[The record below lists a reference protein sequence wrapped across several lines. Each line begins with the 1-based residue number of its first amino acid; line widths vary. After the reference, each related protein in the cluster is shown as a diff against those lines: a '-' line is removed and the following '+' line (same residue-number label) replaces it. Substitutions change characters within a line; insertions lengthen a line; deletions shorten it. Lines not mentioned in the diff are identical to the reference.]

1 MAVPIVRILTINFL
15 IIKGASSM
23 YESSYHYLLM
33 SNHLSLQK
41 KIMAVLKPLGLSTG
55 QPKVLDHLRYHNGAS
70 QKDIAHACHIEPAS
84 LTSILNRMEKQ
95 HMIERKNL
103 NGNRR
108 SFHIF
113 LTDYGMELSESIE
126 KAFLSLEQE
135 VFSGI
140 SNAEKEQFLKI
151 FEKLYKNY
159 KNLVYKIAYSI
170 LKNSYDS
177 DDIVQIVFEKI
188 YSIDKDKLPT
198 RNESSWLYS
207 VTKNETINYLNKKK
221 NHIELEEIYEIEDNN
236 NEINE
241 LINKDSYNRL
251 IGKLNENE
259 KEIISLKILS
269 NLSFKEIAKLLNKP
283 TGTIKWIYYKS
294 INTLKLLLSNFGM
307 FLISFISSIIALKSG
322 KKSAPQINAD
332 SENSSKE
339 NTSSIKNETEKNDDS
354 TLSRDDENTIAENN
368 YSQIHENTISDASQ
382 HINNN
387 YIGISLVGVST
398 IFFVLT
404 IILLIIFSKYQLK
417 LRKKLSK

>member
-1 MAVPIVRILTINFL
+1 M
-15 IIKGASSM
+15 
-23 YESSYHYLLM
+23 
-33 SNHLSLQK
+33 K
-41 KIMAVLKPLGLSTG
+41 KINIEE
-55 QPKVLDHLRYHNGAS
+55 LRELFIEIKYGNN
-70 QKDIAHACHIEPAS
+70 IA
-84 LTSILNRMEKQ
+84 
-95 HMIERKNL
+95 
-103 NGNRR
+103 
-108 SFHIF
+108 
-113 LTDYGMELSESIE
+113 
-126 KAFLSLEQE
+126 
-135 VFSGI
+135 
-140 SNAEKEQFLKI
+140 

-294 INTLKLLLSNFGM
+294 INTLKLLLSNLAM
-307 FLISFISSIIALKSG
+307 FIISFISSCFAMKNRKKLSPKLNVDESNQTKEEIKDEITEDKELLQDN
-322 KKSAPQINAD
+322 KKSTITND
-332 SENSSKE
+332 KSSQMQE
-339 NTSSIKNETEKNDDS
+339 SVIEEVPNIS
-354 TLSRDDENTIAENN
+354 NN
-368 YSQIHENTISDASQ
+368 YLS
-382 HINNN
+382 
-387 YIGISLVGVST
+387 ISLIGVST
-398 IFFVLT
+398 IFFILT
-404 IILLIIFSKYQLK
+404 IIFSIIFTKHQLK
-417 LRKKLSK
+417 RRKKLSKK

>member
-1 MAVPIVRILTINFL
+1 M
-15 IIKGASSM
+15 
-23 YESSYHYLLM
+23 
-33 SNHLSLQK
+33 K
-41 KIMAVLKPLGLSTG
+41 KINVEE
-55 QPKVLDHLRYHNGAS
+55 LRELFIEIKYGNN
-70 QKDIAHACHIEPAS
+70 IA
-84 LTSILNRMEKQ
+84 
-95 HMIERKNL
+95 
-103 NGNRR
+103 
-108 SFHIF
+108 
-113 LTDYGMELSESIE
+113 
-126 KAFLSLEQE
+126 
-135 VFSGI
+135 
-140 SNAEKEQFLKI
+140 

-294 INTLKLLLSNFGM
+294 INTLKLLLSNLAM
-307 FLISFISSIIALKSG
+307 FIISFISSCFAMKNRKKLSPKLNVDESNQTKEEIKDEITEDKELLQDN
-322 KKSAPQINAD
+322 KKSTITND
-332 SENSSKE
+332 KSSQMQE
-339 NTSSIKNETEKNDDS
+339 SVIEKVPNIS
-354 TLSRDDENTIAENN
+354 NN
-368 YSQIHENTISDASQ
+368 YLS
-382 HINNN
+382 
-387 YIGISLVGVST
+387 ISLIGVST
-398 IFFVLT
+398 IFFILT
-404 IILLIIFSKYQLK
+404 IIFSIIFTKHQLK
-417 LRKKLSK
+417 RRKKLSKK

>member
-1 MAVPIVRILTINFL
+1 
-15 IIKGASSM
+15 
-23 YESSYHYLLM
+23 
-33 SNHLSLQK
+33 
-41 KIMAVLKPLGLSTG
+41 
-55 QPKVLDHLRYHNGAS
+55 
-70 QKDIAHACHIEPAS
+70 
-84 LTSILNRMEKQ
+84 MEKINVEELRELF
-95 HMIERKNL
+95 IEIKY
-103 NGNRR
+103 GNN
-108 SFHIF
+108 I
-113 LTDYGMELSESIE
+113 
-126 KAFLSLEQE
+126 A
-135 VFSGI
+135 
-140 SNAEKEQFLKI
+140 

-221 NHIELEEIYEIEDNN
+221 NHIELEEIYELEDNN

-294 INTLKLLLSNFGM
+294 INTLKLLLSNLAM
-307 FLISFISSIIALKSG
+307 FIISFISSCFAMKNRKKLSPKLNVNESNQTKEEIKDEITEDKELLQDN
-322 KKSAPQINAD
+322 KKSTKTND
-332 SENSSKE
+332 KSSQMQE
-339 NTSSIKNETEKNDDS
+339 SVIEEVPNIS
-354 TLSRDDENTIAENN
+354 NN
-368 YSQIHENTISDASQ
+368 YLS
-382 HINNN
+382 
-387 YIGISLVGVST
+387 ISLIGVST
-398 IFFVLT
+398 IFFILT
-404 IILLIIFSKYQLK
+404 IIFSVIFTKHQLK
-417 LRKKLSK
+417 RKKKLSKK

>member
-1 MAVPIVRILTINFL
+1 M
-15 IIKGASSM
+15 
-23 YESSYHYLLM
+23 
-33 SNHLSLQK
+33 K
-41 KIMAVLKPLGLSTG
+41 KINVEE
-55 QPKVLDHLRYHNGAS
+55 LRELFIEIKYGNN
-70 QKDIAHACHIEPAS
+70 IA
-84 LTSILNRMEKQ
+84 
-95 HMIERKNL
+95 
-103 NGNRR
+103 
-108 SFHIF
+108 
-113 LTDYGMELSESIE
+113 
-126 KAFLSLEQE
+126 
-135 VFSGI
+135 
-140 SNAEKEQFLKI
+140 

-221 NHIELEEIYEIEDNN
+221 NHIELEEIYELEDNN

-294 INTLKLLLSNFGM
+294 INTLKLLLSNLAM
-307 FLISFISSIIALKSG
+307 FIISFISSCFAMKNRKKLSPKLNVNESNQTKEEIKDEITEDKELLQDN
-322 KKSAPQINAD
+322 KKSTITND
-332 SENSSKE
+332 KSSQMQE
-339 NTSSIKNETEKNDDS
+339 SVIEEVPNIS
-354 TLSRDDENTIAENN
+354 NN
-368 YSQIHENTISDASQ
+368 YLS
-382 HINNN
+382 
-387 YIGISLVGVST
+387 ISLIGVST
-398 IFFVLT
+398 IFFILT
-404 IILLIIFSKYQLK
+404 IIFSIIFTKHQLK
-417 LRKKLSK
+417 RKKKLSKK

>member
-1 MAVPIVRILTINFL
+1 M
-15 IIKGASSM
+15 
-23 YESSYHYLLM
+23 
-33 SNHLSLQK
+33 K
-41 KIMAVLKPLGLSTG
+41 KINVEE
-55 QPKVLDHLRYHNGAS
+55 LRELFIEIKYGNN
-70 QKDIAHACHIEPAS
+70 IA
-84 LTSILNRMEKQ
+84 
-95 HMIERKNL
+95 
-103 NGNRR
+103 
-108 SFHIF
+108 
-113 LTDYGMELSESIE
+113 
-126 KAFLSLEQE
+126 
-135 VFSGI
+135 
-140 SNAEKEQFLKI
+140 

-294 INTLKLLLSNFGM
+294 INILKLLLSNLAM
-307 FLISFISSIIALKSG
+307 FIISFISSCFAMKNRKKLSPKLNVDESNQTKEEIKDEITEDKELLQDN
-322 KKSAPQINAD
+322 KKSTITND
-332 SENSSKE
+332 KSSQMQE
-339 NTSSIKNETEKNDDS
+339 SVIEEVPNIS
-354 TLSRDDENTIAENN
+354 NN
-368 YSQIHENTISDASQ
+368 YLS
-382 HINNN
+382 
-387 YIGISLVGVST
+387 ISLIGVST
-398 IFFVLT
+398 IFFILT
-404 IILLIIFSKYQLK
+404 IIFSIIFTKHQLK
-417 LRKKLSK
+417 RRKKLSKK

>member
-1 MAVPIVRILTINFL
+1 M
-15 IIKGASSM
+15 
-23 YESSYHYLLM
+23 
-33 SNHLSLQK
+33 K
-41 KIMAVLKPLGLSTG
+41 KINVEE
-55 QPKVLDHLRYHNGAS
+55 LRELFIEIKYGNN
-70 QKDIAHACHIEPAS
+70 IA
-84 LTSILNRMEKQ
+84 
-95 HMIERKNL
+95 
-103 NGNRR
+103 
-108 SFHIF
+108 
-113 LTDYGMELSESIE
+113 
-126 KAFLSLEQE
+126 
-135 VFSGI
+135 
-140 SNAEKEQFLKI
+140 

-294 INTLKLLLSNFGM
+294 INTLKLLLSNLAM
-307 FLISFISSIIALKSG
+307 FIISFISSCFAMKNRKKLSPKLNVNESNEITEDKELLQDN
-322 KKSAPQINAD
+322 KKSTITND
-332 SENSSKE
+332 KSSQMQE
-339 NTSSIKNETEKNDDS
+339 SVIEEVPNIS
-354 TLSRDDENTIAENN
+354 NN
-368 YSQIHENTISDASQ
+368 YLS
-382 HINNN
+382 
-387 YIGISLVGVST
+387 ISLIGVST
-398 IFFVLT
+398 IFFILT
-404 IILLIIFSKYQLK
+404 IIFSIIFTKHQLK
-417 LRKKLSK
+417 RRKKLSKK

>member
-1 MAVPIVRILTINFL
+1 
-15 IIKGASSM
+15 
-23 YESSYHYLLM
+23 
-33 SNHLSLQK
+33 
-41 KIMAVLKPLGLSTG
+41 
-55 QPKVLDHLRYHNGAS
+55 
-70 QKDIAHACHIEPAS
+70 
-84 LTSILNRMEKQ
+84 MEKINVEELRELF
-95 HMIERKNL
+95 IEIKY
-103 NGNRR
+103 GNN
-108 SFHIF
+108 I
-113 LTDYGMELSESIE
+113 
-126 KAFLSLEQE
+126 A
-135 VFSGI
+135 
-140 SNAEKEQFLKI
+140 

-294 INTLKLLLSNFGM
+294 INTLKLLLSTLAM
-307 FLISFISSIIALKSG
+307 FIISFISSCFAMKNRKKLSPKLNVNESNQTKEEIKDEITEDKELLQDN
-322 KKSAPQINAD
+322 KKSTITND
-332 SENSSKE
+332 KSSQMQE
-339 NTSSIKNETEKNDDS
+339 SVIEEVPNI
-354 TLSRDDENTIAENN
+354 RNN
-368 YSQIHENTISDASQ
+368 YLS
-382 HINNN
+382 
-387 YIGISLVGVST
+387 ISLIGVST
-398 IFFVLT
+398 IFFILT
-404 IILLIIFSKYQLK
+404 IIFSIIFTKHQLK
-417 LRKKLSK
+417 RKKKLSKK

>member
-1 MAVPIVRILTINFL
+1 M
-15 IIKGASSM
+15 
-23 YESSYHYLLM
+23 
-33 SNHLSLQK
+33 K
-41 KIMAVLKPLGLSTG
+41 KINVEE
-55 QPKVLDHLRYHNGAS
+55 LRELFIEIKYGNN
-70 QKDIAHACHIEPAS
+70 IA
-84 LTSILNRMEKQ
+84 
-95 HMIERKNL
+95 
-103 NGNRR
+103 
-108 SFHIF
+108 
-113 LTDYGMELSESIE
+113 
-126 KAFLSLEQE
+126 
-135 VFSGI
+135 
-140 SNAEKEQFLKI
+140 

-159 KNLVYKIAYSI
+159 KNLVYKIAYGI

-294 INTLKLLLSNFGM
+294 INTLKLLLSNLAM
-307 FLISFISSIIALKSG
+307 FIISFISSCFAMKNRKKLSPKLNVDESNQTKEEIKDEITEDKELLQDN
-322 KKSAPQINAD
+322 KKSTKTND
-332 SENSSKE
+332 KSSQMQE
-339 NTSSIKNETEKNDDS
+339 SVIEEVPNIS
-354 TLSRDDENTIAENN
+354 NN
-368 YSQIHENTISDASQ
+368 YLS
-382 HINNN
+382 
-387 YIGISLVGVST
+387 ISLIGVST
-398 IFFVLT
+398 IFFILT
-404 IILLIIFSKYQLK
+404 IIFSIIFTKHQLK
-417 LRKKLSK
+417 RKKKLSKK

>member
-1 MAVPIVRILTINFL
+1 M
-15 IIKGASSM
+15 
-23 YESSYHYLLM
+23 
-33 SNHLSLQK
+33 K
-41 KIMAVLKPLGLSTG
+41 KINVEE
-55 QPKVLDHLRYHNGAS
+55 LRELFIEIKYGNN
-70 QKDIAHACHIEPAS
+70 IA
-84 LTSILNRMEKQ
+84 
-95 HMIERKNL
+95 
-103 NGNRR
+103 
-108 SFHIF
+108 
-113 LTDYGMELSESIE
+113 
-126 KAFLSLEQE
+126 
-135 VFSGI
+135 
-140 SNAEKEQFLKI
+140 

-159 KNLVYKIAYSI
+159 KNLVYKIAYGI

-294 INTLKLLLSNFGM
+294 INTLKLLLSNLAM
-307 FLISFISSIIALKSG
+307 FIISFISSCFAMKNRKKLSPKLNVDESNQTKEEIKDEITEDKKLLQDN
-322 KKSAPQINAD
+322 KKSTITND
-332 SENSSKE
+332 KSSQMQE
-339 NTSSIKNETEKNDDS
+339 SVIEEVPNIS
-354 TLSRDDENTIAENN
+354 NN
-368 YSQIHENTISDASQ
+368 YLS
-382 HINNN
+382 
-387 YIGISLVGVST
+387 ISLIGVST
-398 IFFVLT
+398 IFFILT
-404 IILLIIFSKYQLK
+404 IIFSIIFTKHQLK
-417 LRKKLSK
+417 RRKKLSKK

>member
-1 MAVPIVRILTINFL
+1 
-15 IIKGASSM
+15 
-23 YESSYHYLLM
+23 
-33 SNHLSLQK
+33 
-41 KIMAVLKPLGLSTG
+41 
-55 QPKVLDHLRYHNGAS
+55 
-70 QKDIAHACHIEPAS
+70 
-84 LTSILNRMEKQ
+84 MEKINVEELRELF
-95 HMIERKNL
+95 IEIKY
-103 NGNRR
+103 GNN
-108 SFHIF
+108 I
-113 LTDYGMELSESIE
+113 
-126 KAFLSLEQE
+126 A
-135 VFSGI
+135 
-140 SNAEKEQFLKI
+140 

-294 INTLKLLLSNFGM
+294 INTLKLLLSNLAM
-307 FLISFISSIIALKSG
+307 FIISFISSCFAMKNRKKLSPKLNVDESNQIKEEIKDEITEDKELLQDN
-322 KKSAPQINAD
+322 KKSTITND
-332 SENSSKE
+332 KSSQMQE
-339 NTSSIKNETEKNDDS
+339 SVIEEVPN
-354 TLSRDDENTIAENN
+354 
-368 YSQIHENTISDASQ
+368 ISD
-382 HINNN
+382 N
-387 YIGISLVGVST
+387 YLSISLIGVST
-398 IFFVLT
+398 IFFILT
-404 IILLIIFSKYQLK
+404 IIFSIIFTKHQLK
-417 LRKKLSK
+417 RRKKLSKK

>member
-1 MAVPIVRILTINFL
+1 
-15 IIKGASSM
+15 
-23 YESSYHYLLM
+23 
-33 SNHLSLQK
+33 
-41 KIMAVLKPLGLSTG
+41 
-55 QPKVLDHLRYHNGAS
+55 
-70 QKDIAHACHIEPAS
+70 
-84 LTSILNRMEKQ
+84 MEKINVEELRELF
-95 HMIERKNL
+95 IEIKY
-103 NGNRR
+103 GNN
-108 SFHIF
+108 I
-113 LTDYGMELSESIE
+113 
-126 KAFLSLEQE
+126 A
-135 VFSGI
+135 
-140 SNAEKEQFLKI
+140 

-294 INTLKLLLSNFGM
+294 INTLKLLLSNLAM
-307 FLISFISSIIALKSG
+307 FIISFISSCFAMKNRKKLSPKLNVNESNQTKEEIKDEITEDKELLQDN
-322 KKSAPQINAD
+322 KKSTKTND
-332 SENSSKE
+332 KSSQMQE
-339 NTSSIKNETEKNDDS
+339 SVIEEVPNIS
-354 TLSRDDENTIAENN
+354 NN
-368 YSQIHENTISDASQ
+368 YLS
-382 HINNN
+382 
-387 YIGISLVGVST
+387 ISLIGVST
-398 IFFVLT
+398 IFFILT
-404 IILLIIFSKYQLK
+404 IIFSIIFTKHQLK
-417 LRKKLSK
+417 RKKKLSKK

>member
-1 MAVPIVRILTINFL
+1 M
-15 IIKGASSM
+15 
-23 YESSYHYLLM
+23 
-33 SNHLSLQK
+33 K
-41 KIMAVLKPLGLSTG
+41 KINVEE
-55 QPKVLDHLRYHNGAS
+55 LRELFIEIKYGNN
-70 QKDIAHACHIEPAS
+70 IA
-84 LTSILNRMEKQ
+84 
-95 HMIERKNL
+95 
-103 NGNRR
+103 
-108 SFHIF
+108 
-113 LTDYGMELSESIE
+113 
-126 KAFLSLEQE
+126 
-135 VFSGI
+135 
-140 SNAEKEQFLKI
+140 

-294 INTLKLLLSNFGM
+294 INTLKLLLSNLAM
-307 FLISFISSIIALKSG
+307 FIISFISSCFAMKNRKKLSPKLNVDESNQTKEEIKDEITEDKELLQDN
-322 KKSAPQINAD
+322 KKSTKTND
-332 SENSSKE
+332 KSSQMQE
-339 NTSSIKNETEKNDDS
+339 SVIEEVPNIS
-354 TLSRDDENTIAENN
+354 NN
-368 YSQIHENTISDASQ
+368 YLS
-382 HINNN
+382 
-387 YIGISLVGVST
+387 ISLIGVST
-398 IFFVLT
+398 IFFILT
-404 IILLIIFSKYQLK
+404 IIFSIIFTKHQLK
-417 LRKKLSK
+417 RRKKLSKK

>member
-1 MAVPIVRILTINFL
+1 
-15 IIKGASSM
+15 
-23 YESSYHYLLM
+23 
-33 SNHLSLQK
+33 
-41 KIMAVLKPLGLSTG
+41 
-55 QPKVLDHLRYHNGAS
+55 
-70 QKDIAHACHIEPAS
+70 
-84 LTSILNRMEKQ
+84 MEKINVEELRELF
-95 HMIERKNL
+95 IEIKY
-103 NGNRR
+103 GNN
-108 SFHIF
+108 I
-113 LTDYGMELSESIE
+113 
-126 KAFLSLEQE
+126 A
-135 VFSGI
+135 
-140 SNAEKEQFLKI
+140 

-221 NHIELEEIYEIEDNN
+221 NHIELEEIYELEDNN

-294 INTLKLLLSNFGM
+294 INTLKLLLSNLAM
-307 FLISFISSIIALKSG
+307 FIISFISSCFAMKNRKKLSPKLNVNESNQTKEEIKDEITEDKELLQDN
-322 KKSAPQINAD
+322 KKSTITND
-332 SENSSKE
+332 KSSQMQE
-339 NTSSIKNETEKNDDS
+339 SVIEEVPNIS
-354 TLSRDDENTIAENN
+354 NN
-368 YSQIHENTISDASQ
+368 YLSITLI
-382 HINNN
+382 
-387 YIGISLVGVST
+387 GVST
-398 IFFVLT
+398 IFFILT
-404 IILLIIFSKYQLK
+404 IIFSIIFTKHQLK
-417 LRKKLSK
+417 RKKKLSKK

>member
-1 MAVPIVRILTINFL
+1 M
-15 IIKGASSM
+15 
-23 YESSYHYLLM
+23 
-33 SNHLSLQK
+33 K
-41 KIMAVLKPLGLSTG
+41 KINVEE
-55 QPKVLDHLRYHNGAS
+55 LRELFIEIKYGNN
-70 QKDIAHACHIEPAS
+70 IA
-84 LTSILNRMEKQ
+84 
-95 HMIERKNL
+95 
-103 NGNRR
+103 
-108 SFHIF
+108 
-113 LTDYGMELSESIE
+113 
-126 KAFLSLEQE
+126 
-135 VFSGI
+135 
-140 SNAEKEQFLKI
+140 

-294 INTLKLLLSNFGM
+294 INTLKLLLSNLAM
-307 FLISFISSIIALKSG
+307 FIISFISSCFAMKNRKKLSPKLNVDESNQTKEEIKDEITEDKELLQDN
-322 KKSAPQINAD
+322 KKSTKTND
-332 SENSSKE
+332 KSSQMQE
-339 NTSSIKNETEKNDDS
+339 SVIEEVPNIS
-354 TLSRDDENTIAENN
+354 NN
-368 YSQIHENTISDASQ
+368 YLS
-382 HINNN
+382 
-387 YIGISLVGVST
+387 ISLIGVST
-398 IFFVLT
+398 IFFILT
-404 IILLIIFSKYQLK
+404 IIFSIIFTKHQLK
-417 LRKKLSK
+417 RKKKLSKK

>member
-1 MAVPIVRILTINFL
+1 M
-15 IIKGASSM
+15 
-23 YESSYHYLLM
+23 
-33 SNHLSLQK
+33 K
-41 KIMAVLKPLGLSTG
+41 KINVEE
-55 QPKVLDHLRYHNGAS
+55 LRELFIEIKYGNN
-70 QKDIAHACHIEPAS
+70 IA
-84 LTSILNRMEKQ
+84 
-95 HMIERKNL
+95 
-103 NGNRR
+103 
-108 SFHIF
+108 
-113 LTDYGMELSESIE
+113 
-126 KAFLSLEQE
+126 
-135 VFSGI
+135 
-140 SNAEKEQFLKI
+140 

-294 INTLKLLLSNFGM
+294 INTLKLLLSNLAM
-307 FLISFISSIIALKSG
+307 FIISFISSCFAMKNRKKLSPKLNVDESNQTKEEIKDEITEDKELLQDN
-322 KKSAPQINAD
+322 KKSTITND
-332 SENSSKE
+332 KSSQMQE
-339 NTSSIKNETEKNDDS
+339 SVIEEVPNISNTY
-354 TLSRDDENTIAENN
+354 LS
-368 YSQIHENTISDASQ
+368 
-382 HINNN
+382 
-387 YIGISLVGVST
+387 ISLIGVST
-398 IFFVLT
+398 IFFILT
-404 IILLIIFSKYQLK
+404 IIFSIIFTKHQLK
-417 LRKKLSK
+417 RRKKLSKK

>member
-1 MAVPIVRILTINFL
+1 M
-15 IIKGASSM
+15 
-23 YESSYHYLLM
+23 
-33 SNHLSLQK
+33 K
-41 KIMAVLKPLGLSTG
+41 KINVEE
-55 QPKVLDHLRYHNGAS
+55 LRELFIEIKYGNN
-70 QKDIAHACHIEPAS
+70 IA
-84 LTSILNRMEKQ
+84 
-95 HMIERKNL
+95 
-103 NGNRR
+103 
-108 SFHIF
+108 
-113 LTDYGMELSESIE
+113 
-126 KAFLSLEQE
+126 
-135 VFSGI
+135 
-140 SNAEKEQFLKI
+140 

-283 TGTIKWIYYKS
+283 PGTIKWIYYKS
-294 INTLKLLLSNFGM
+294 INTLKLLLSNLAM
-307 FLISFISSIIALKSG
+307 FIISFISSCFAMKNRKKLSPKLNVNESNQTKEEIKDEITEDKELLQDN
-322 KKSAPQINAD
+322 KKSTITND
-332 SENSSKE
+332 KSSQMQE
-339 NTSSIKNETEKNDDS
+339 SVIEEVPNIS
-354 TLSRDDENTIAENN
+354 NN
-368 YSQIHENTISDASQ
+368 YLS
-382 HINNN
+382 
-387 YIGISLVGVST
+387 ISLIGVST
-398 IFFVLT
+398 IFFILT
-404 IILLIIFSKYQLK
+404 IIFSIIFTKHQLK
-417 LRKKLSK
+417 RRKKLSKK

>member
-1 MAVPIVRILTINFL
+1 M
-15 IIKGASSM
+15 
-23 YESSYHYLLM
+23 
-33 SNHLSLQK
+33 K
-41 KIMAVLKPLGLSTG
+41 KINVEE
-55 QPKVLDHLRYHNGAS
+55 LRELFIEIKYDNN
-70 QKDIAHACHIEPAS
+70 IA
-84 LTSILNRMEKQ
+84 
-95 HMIERKNL
+95 
-103 NGNRR
+103 
-108 SFHIF
+108 
-113 LTDYGMELSESIE
+113 
-126 KAFLSLEQE
+126 
-135 VFSGI
+135 
-140 SNAEKEQFLKI
+140 

-294 INTLKLLLSNFGM
+294 INTLKLLLSNLAM
-307 FLISFISSIIALKSG
+307 FIISFISSCFAMKNRKKLSPKLNVDESNQTKEEIKDEITEDKELLQDN
-322 KKSAPQINAD
+322 KKSTITND
-332 SENSSKE
+332 KSSQMQE
-339 NTSSIKNETEKNDDS
+339 SVIEEVPNIS
-354 TLSRDDENTIAENN
+354 NN
-368 YSQIHENTISDASQ
+368 YLS
-382 HINNN
+382 
-387 YIGISLVGVST
+387 ISLIGVST
-398 IFFVLT
+398 IFFILT
-404 IILLIIFSKYQLK
+404 IIFSIIFTKHQLK
-417 LRKKLSK
+417 RRKKLSKK

>member
-1 MAVPIVRILTINFL
+1 
-15 IIKGASSM
+15 
-23 YESSYHYLLM
+23 
-33 SNHLSLQK
+33 
-41 KIMAVLKPLGLSTG
+41 
-55 QPKVLDHLRYHNGAS
+55 
-70 QKDIAHACHIEPAS
+70 
-84 LTSILNRMEKQ
+84 MEKINVEELRELF
-95 HMIERKNL
+95 IEIKY
-103 NGNRR
+103 GNN
-108 SFHIF
+108 I
-113 LTDYGMELSESIE
+113 
-126 KAFLSLEQE
+126 A
-135 VFSGI
+135 
-140 SNAEKEQFLKI
+140 

-221 NHIELEEIYEIEDNN
+221 NHIELEVIYELEDNN

-294 INTLKLLLSNFGM
+294 INTLKLLLSNLAM
-307 FLISFISSIIALKSG
+307 FIISFISSCFAMKNRKKLSPKLNVNESNQTKEEIKDEITEDKELLQDN
-322 KKSAPQINAD
+322 KKSTKTND
-332 SENSSKE
+332 KSSQMQE
-339 NTSSIKNETEKNDDS
+339 SVIEEVPNIS
-354 TLSRDDENTIAENN
+354 NN
-368 YSQIHENTISDASQ
+368 YLS
-382 HINNN
+382 
-387 YIGISLVGVST
+387 ISLIGVST
-398 IFFVLT
+398 IFFILT
-404 IILLIIFSKYQLK
+404 IIFSIIFTKHQLK
-417 LRKKLSK
+417 RRKKLSKK

>member
-1 MAVPIVRILTINFL
+1 M
-15 IIKGASSM
+15 
-23 YESSYHYLLM
+23 
-33 SNHLSLQK
+33 K
-41 KIMAVLKPLGLSTG
+41 KINVEE
-55 QPKVLDHLRYHNGAS
+55 LRELFIEIKYGNN
-70 QKDIAHACHIEPAS
+70 IA
-84 LTSILNRMEKQ
+84 
-95 HMIERKNL
+95 
-103 NGNRR
+103 
-108 SFHIF
+108 
-113 LTDYGMELSESIE
+113 
-126 KAFLSLEQE
+126 
-135 VFSGI
+135 
-140 SNAEKEQFLKI
+140 

-177 DDIVQIVFEKI
+177 DDIAQIVFEKI

-294 INTLKLLLSNFGM
+294 INTLKLLLSNLAM
-307 FLISFISSIIALKSG
+307 FIISFISSCFAMKNRKKLSPKLNVNESNQTKEEIKDEITEDKELLQDN
-322 KKSAPQINAD
+322 KKSTITND
-332 SENSSKE
+332 KSSQMQE
-339 NTSSIKNETEKNDDS
+339 SVIEEVPNIS
-354 TLSRDDENTIAENN
+354 NN
-368 YSQIHENTISDASQ
+368 YLS
-382 HINNN
+382 
-387 YIGISLVGVST
+387 ISLIGVST
-398 IFFVLT
+398 IFFILT
-404 IILLIIFSKYQLK
+404 IIFSIIFTKHQLK
-417 LRKKLSK
+417 RRKKLSKK

>member
-1 MAVPIVRILTINFL
+1 M
-15 IIKGASSM
+15 
-23 YESSYHYLLM
+23 
-33 SNHLSLQK
+33 K
-41 KIMAVLKPLGLSTG
+41 KINVEE
-55 QPKVLDHLRYHNGAS
+55 LRELFIEIKYGNN
-70 QKDIAHACHIEPAS
+70 IA
-84 LTSILNRMEKQ
+84 
-95 HMIERKNL
+95 
-103 NGNRR
+103 
-108 SFHIF
+108 
-113 LTDYGMELSESIE
+113 
-126 KAFLSLEQE
+126 
-135 VFSGI
+135 
-140 SNAEKEQFLKI
+140 

-159 KNLVYKIAYSI
+159 KNLVYKIAYGI

-294 INTLKLLLSNFGM
+294 INTLKLLLSNLAM
-307 FLISFISSIIALKSG
+307 FIISFISSCFAMKNRKKLSPKLNVNESNQTKEEIKDEITEDKELLQDN
-322 KKSAPQINAD
+322 KKSTITND
-332 SENSSKE
+332 KSSQMQE
-339 NTSSIKNETEKNDDS
+339 SVIEEVPNIS
-354 TLSRDDENTIAENN
+354 NN
-368 YSQIHENTISDASQ
+368 YLS
-382 HINNN
+382 
-387 YIGISLVGVST
+387 ISLIGVST
-398 IFFVLT
+398 IFFILT
-404 IILLIIFSKYQLK
+404 IIFSIIFTKHQLK
-417 LRKKLSK
+417 RRKKLSKK

>member
-1 MAVPIVRILTINFL
+1 M
-15 IIKGASSM
+15 
-23 YESSYHYLLM
+23 
-33 SNHLSLQK
+33 K
-41 KIMAVLKPLGLSTG
+41 KINVEE
-55 QPKVLDHLRYHNGAS
+55 LRELFIEIKYGNN
-70 QKDIAHACHIEPAS
+70 IA
-84 LTSILNRMEKQ
+84 
-95 HMIERKNL
+95 
-103 NGNRR
+103 
-108 SFHIF
+108 
-113 LTDYGMELSESIE
+113 
-126 KAFLSLEQE
+126 
-135 VFSGI
+135 
-140 SNAEKEQFLKI
+140 

-283 TGTIKWIYYKS
+283 TGTIKWIHYKS
-294 INTLKLLLSNFGM
+294 INTLKLLLSNLAM
-307 FLISFISSIIALKSG
+307 FIISFISSCFAMKNRKKLSPKLNVNESNQTKEEIKDEITEDKELLQDN
-322 KKSAPQINAD
+322 KKSTITND
-332 SENSSKE
+332 KSSQMQE
-339 NTSSIKNETEKNDDS
+339 SVIEEVPNIS
-354 TLSRDDENTIAENN
+354 NN
-368 YSQIHENTISDASQ
+368 YLS
-382 HINNN
+382 
-387 YIGISLVGVST
+387 ISLIGVST
-398 IFFVLT
+398 IFFILT
-404 IILLIIFSKYQLK
+404 IIFSIIFTKHQLK
-417 LRKKLSK
+417 RRKKLSKK

>member
-1 MAVPIVRILTINFL
+1 M
-15 IIKGASSM
+15 
-23 YESSYHYLLM
+23 
-33 SNHLSLQK
+33 K
-41 KIMAVLKPLGLSTG
+41 KINVEE
-55 QPKVLDHLRYHNGAS
+55 LRELFIEIKYGNN
-70 QKDIAHACHIEPAS
+70 IA
-84 LTSILNRMEKQ
+84 
-95 HMIERKNL
+95 
-103 NGNRR
+103 
-108 SFHIF
+108 
-113 LTDYGMELSESIE
+113 
-126 KAFLSLEQE
+126 
-135 VFSGI
+135 
-140 SNAEKEQFLKI
+140 

-221 NHIELEEIYEIEDNN
+221 NHIELEEIYEIEYNN

-294 INTLKLLLSNFGM
+294 INTLKLLLSNLAM
-307 FLISFISSIIALKSG
+307 FIISFISSCFAMKNRKKLSPKLNVDESNQTKEEIKDEITEDKELLQAN
-322 KKSAPQINAD
+322 KKSTITND
-332 SENSSKE
+332 KSSQMQE
-339 NTSSIKNETEKNDDS
+339 SVIEEVPNIS
-354 TLSRDDENTIAENN
+354 NN
-368 YSQIHENTISDASQ
+368 YLS
-382 HINNN
+382 
-387 YIGISLVGVST
+387 ISLIGVST
-398 IFFVLT
+398 IFFILT
-404 IILLIIFSKYQLK
+404 IIFSIIFTKHQLK
-417 LRKKLSK
+417 RRKKLSKK

>member
-1 MAVPIVRILTINFL
+1 MEKINVEELRELF
-15 IIKGASSM
+15 IEIKYG
-23 YESSYHYLLM
+23 
-33 SNHLSLQK
+33 N
-41 KIMAVLKPLGLSTG
+41 
-55 QPKVLDHLRYHNGAS
+55 
-70 QKDIAHACHIEPAS
+70 DIA
-84 LTSILNRMEKQ
+84 
-95 HMIERKNL
+95 
-103 NGNRR
+103 
-108 SFHIF
+108 
-113 LTDYGMELSESIE
+113 
-126 KAFLSLEQE
+126 
-135 VFSGI
+135 
-140 SNAEKEQFLKI
+140 

-294 INTLKLLLSNFGM
+294 INTLKLLLSNLAM
-307 FLISFISSIIALKSG
+307 FIISFISSCFAMKNKKKLSPKLNVDESNQTKEEIKDEITEDKELLQDN
-322 KKSAPQINAD
+322 KKSTITND
-332 SENSSKE
+332 KSSQMQE
-339 NTSSIKNETEKNDDS
+339 SVIEEVPNIS
-354 TLSRDDENTIAENN
+354 NN
-368 YSQIHENTISDASQ
+368 YLS
-382 HINNN
+382 
-387 YIGISLVGVST
+387 ISLIGVST
-398 IFFVLT
+398 IFFILT
-404 IILLIIFSKYQLK
+404 IIFSIIFTKHQLK
-417 LRKKLSK
+417 RRKKLSKK

>member
-1 MAVPIVRILTINFL
+1 
-15 IIKGASSM
+15 
-23 YESSYHYLLM
+23 
-33 SNHLSLQK
+33 
-41 KIMAVLKPLGLSTG
+41 
-55 QPKVLDHLRYHNGAS
+55 
-70 QKDIAHACHIEPAS
+70 
-84 LTSILNRMEKQ
+84 MEKINVEELRELF
-95 HMIERKNL
+95 IEIKY
-103 NGNRR
+103 GNN
-108 SFHIF
+108 I
-113 LTDYGMELSESIE
+113 
-126 KAFLSLEQE
+126 A
-135 VFSGI
+135 
-140 SNAEKEQFLKI
+140 

-221 NHIELEEIYEIEDNN
+221 NHIELEEIYELEDNN

-294 INTLKLLLSNFGM
+294 INTLKLLLSNLAM
-307 FLISFISSIIALKSG
+307 FIISFISSCFAMKNRKKLSPKLNVNESNQTKEEIKDEITEDKELLQAN
-322 KKSAPQINAD
+322 KKSTITND
-332 SENSSKE
+332 KSSQMQE
-339 NTSSIKNETEKNDDS
+339 SVIEEVPNIS
-354 TLSRDDENTIAENN
+354 NN
-368 YSQIHENTISDASQ
+368 YLS
-382 HINNN
+382 
-387 YIGISLVGVST
+387 ISLIGVST
-398 IFFVLT
+398 IFFILT
-404 IILLIIFSKYQLK
+404 IIFSIIFTKHQLK
-417 LRKKLSK
+417 RKKKLSKK

>member
-1 MAVPIVRILTINFL
+1 M
-15 IIKGASSM
+15 
-23 YESSYHYLLM
+23 
-33 SNHLSLQK
+33 K
-41 KIMAVLKPLGLSTG
+41 KINVEE
-55 QPKVLDHLRYHNGAS
+55 LRELFIEIKYGNN
-70 QKDIAHACHIEPAS
+70 IA
-84 LTSILNRMEKQ
+84 
-95 HMIERKNL
+95 
-103 NGNRR
+103 
-108 SFHIF
+108 
-113 LTDYGMELSESIE
+113 
-126 KAFLSLEQE
+126 
-135 VFSGI
+135 
-140 SNAEKEQFLKI
+140 

-294 INTLKLLLSNFGM
+294 INTLKLLLSNLAM
-307 FLISFISSIIALKSG
+307 FIISFISSCFAMKNRKKLSPKLNVDESNQTKEEIKDEITEDKELLQDN
-322 KKSAPQINAD
+322 KKSTITND
-332 SENSSKE
+332 KSSQMQE
-339 NTSSIKNETEKNDDS
+339 SVIEEVPNIS
-354 TLSRDDENTIAENN
+354 NN
-368 YSQIHENTISDASQ
+368 YLS
-382 HINNN
+382 
-387 YIGISLVGVST
+387 ISLIGVST
-398 IFFVLT
+398 IFFILT
-404 IILLIIFSKYQLK
+404 IIFSIIFNNKQK
-417 LRKKLSK
+417 

>member
-1 MAVPIVRILTINFL
+1 M
-15 IIKGASSM
+15 
-23 YESSYHYLLM
+23 
-33 SNHLSLQK
+33 K
-41 KIMAVLKPLGLSTG
+41 KINVEE
-55 QPKVLDHLRYHNGAS
+55 LRELFIEIKYGNN
-70 QKDIAHACHIEPAS
+70 IA
-84 LTSILNRMEKQ
+84 
-95 HMIERKNL
+95 
-103 NGNRR
+103 
-108 SFHIF
+108 
-113 LTDYGMELSESIE
+113 
-126 KAFLSLEQE
+126 
-135 VFSGI
+135 
-140 SNAEKEQFLKI
+140 

-294 INTLKLLLSNFGM
+294 INTLKLLLSNLAIFI
-307 FLISFISSIIALKSG
+307 ISFISSCFAMKNRKKLSPKLNVNESNQTKEEIKDEITEDKELLQDN
-322 KKSAPQINAD
+322 KKSTITND
-332 SENSSKE
+332 KSSQMQE
-339 NTSSIKNETEKNDDS
+339 SVIEEVPNIS
-354 TLSRDDENTIAENN
+354 NN
-368 YSQIHENTISDASQ
+368 YLS
-382 HINNN
+382 
-387 YIGISLVGVST
+387 ISLIGVST
-398 IFFVLT
+398 IFFILT
-404 IILLIIFSKYQLK
+404 IIFSIIFTKHQLK
-417 LRKKLSK
+417 RRKKLSKK

>member
-1 MAVPIVRILTINFL
+1 M
-15 IIKGASSM
+15 
-23 YESSYHYLLM
+23 
-33 SNHLSLQK
+33 K
-41 KIMAVLKPLGLSTG
+41 KINVEE
-55 QPKVLDHLRYHNGAS
+55 LRELFIEIKYGNN
-70 QKDIAHACHIEPAS
+70 IA
-84 LTSILNRMEKQ
+84 
-95 HMIERKNL
+95 
-103 NGNRR
+103 
-108 SFHIF
+108 
-113 LTDYGMELSESIE
+113 
-126 KAFLSLEQE
+126 
-135 VFSGI
+135 
-140 SNAEKEQFLKI
+140 

-294 INTLKLLLSNFGM
+294 INTLKLLLSNLAM
-307 FLISFISSIIALKSG
+307 FIISFISSCFAMKNRKKLSPKLNVNESNQTKEEIKDEITEDKELLQDN
-322 KKSAPQINAD
+322 KKSTKTND
-332 SENSSKE
+332 KSSQMQE
-339 NTSSIKNETEKNDDS
+339 SVIEEVPNIS
-354 TLSRDDENTIAENN
+354 NN
-368 YSQIHENTISDASQ
+368 YLS
-382 HINNN
+382 
-387 YIGISLVGVST
+387 ISLIGVST
-398 IFFVLT
+398 IFFILT
-404 IILLIIFSKYQLK
+404 IIFSIIFTKHQLK
-417 LRKKLSK
+417 RKKKLSKK